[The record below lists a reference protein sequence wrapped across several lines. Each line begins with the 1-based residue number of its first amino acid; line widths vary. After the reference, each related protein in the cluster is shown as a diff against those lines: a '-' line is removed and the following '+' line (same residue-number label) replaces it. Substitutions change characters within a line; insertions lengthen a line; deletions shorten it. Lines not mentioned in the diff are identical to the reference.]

1 MEPASQLQSRSH
13 PPTPDH
19 ERRFMSDRTPT
30 VSRFDLRASTYEDS
44 VLQQF
49 LFVPVHQ
56 TALRLGRQILPQ
68 AGAVLDVGCGTGRLL
83 RAARPC
89 YPAAELAG
97 VDLAGQMVAT
107 ATAVTPSGL
116 RIRYVQARAE
126 RLPFPDARFDLV
138 FATMALRHWAD
149 PPVGMAE
156 VARVLRPTGTLVL
169 ADVFRDCPRR
179 DPWVRVLRR
188 RQCSLAPAELVPLLA
203 RQRLEVAGLERV
215 HWFGLPDVQ
224 VLGLQPIH
232 RRAMPVRSG
241 V

>member
-1 MEPASQLQSRSH
+1 M
-13 PPTPDH
+13 
-19 ERRFMSDRTPT
+19 
-30 VSRFDLRASTYEDS
+30 SRFDLRASTYEDS

-56 TALRLGRQILPQ
+56 TALRLGRRILPE

-89 YPAAELAG
+89 YPAAQLVG

-107 ATAVTPSGL
+107 AITVTPSWL

-149 PPVGMAE
+149 PPDGMAE
-156 VARVLRPTGTLVL
+156 VVRVLRPSGMLLL
-169 ADVFRDCPRR
+169 ADIFRDCPRR
-179 DPWVRVLRR
+179 HSFAQVVRR
-188 RQCSLAPAELVPLLA
+188 RQCSLVPAELTAVLA
-203 RQRLEVAGLERV
+203 DQHLEVAGVEWVR
-215 HWFGLPDVQ
+215 WFGVPDVQ
-224 VLGLQPIH
+224 VLGLHPIR
-232 RRAMPVRSG
+232 RRAMPVHSG
-241 V
+241 TWCSVPRRGKA